1 MKITVIGAGRIGR
14 GYLTYLLLLNK
25 CEITYFDMNKV
36 VDELSRQ
43 GSYEIHVLGDASK
56 NMVHDSYRAHYLSD
70 EKALVNS
77 MLESDF
83 LFTSVGGKN
92 MKSVG
97 ETIGKALKGILKTE
111 HILNIVTC
119 ENWVDPAK
127 DLRLGIESQLNEE
140 EIQKLNRNVGISES
154 VIVATGTGSP
164 DGKEPINPMDTWIQ
178 DIRYLPVDS
187 GRLKGKLPEWEGFEA
202 VEHFGKLLTQKLYTN
217 NTSCTAMSYIGLRYG
232 YVNLCDACNDP
243 YLETILDELY
253 REINIALIDGMHID
267 RESQLAFSRRAKQKY
282 TDRNIID
289 PMTRI
294 ARDPIRKL
302 KPQDRFIMP
311 ARLALKAGYR
321 PWAIARG
328 AAAALFYYQEGDDS
342 AGQLKE
348 LREKYG
354 IEYILKNICELDENE
369 ELYGLILEQ
378 VDWLKKEGLVT
389 DEV

>member
-1 MKITVIGAGRIGR
+1 MKITVMGAGRIGR
-14 GYLTYLLLLNK
+14 GYLTYLLLLNE
-25 CEITYFDMNKV
+25 CEITYFDMDKV
-36 VDELSRQ
+36 VDELNRV
-43 GSYEIHVLGDASK
+43 GSYEIHVLGDATK
-56 NMVHDSYRAHYLSD
+56 NRVHDTYKAYYLNDNESL
-70 EKALVNS
+70 EKSLK
-77 MLESDF
+77 ESDF
-83 LFTSVGGKN
+83 LFTAAGGKN
-92 MKSVG
+92 MRSVG
-97 ETIGKALKGILKTE
+97 ETIGKALRKVLKSD

-127 DLRLGIESQLNEE
+127 DLRAGIESQLNEE
-140 EIQKLNRNVGISES
+140 ELKKLHENVGISES

-164 DGKEPINPMDTWIQ
+164 DGKEPANPMDTWIQ
-178 DIRYLPVDS
+178 DIRYLPVDN
-187 GRLKGKLPEWEGFEA
+187 GRLVGNLPKWEGFEA

-232 YVNLCDACNDP
+232 YTYLCDACNDE

-253 REINIALIDGMHID
+253 KEINIALIDGMGID

-294 ARDPIRKL
+294 ARDPVRKL

-328 AAAALFYYQEGDDS
+328 AAAALFYYQEGDES

-354 IEYILKNICELDENE
+354 IEYILKNICGLDENE

-378 VDWLKKEGLVT
+378 VDWLKKEGLVSN
-389 DEV
+389 EV